1 MKIFIKKKLFPTI
14 FFLLLCFIIPDFII
28 PGFSYAGMIQVSDS
42 QLSEITGTGIIA
54 FSLTDDITRMDL
66 NIASGM
72 YSDIDSIKLGYYHDG
87 VSSGWD
93 QDWTNVTVGSDS
105 QELVVNGVYF
115 EAVYSN
121 INDPSAR
128 GLSSIRIGTDNATGI
143 IAGNFNSYSGSITTG
158 GGAVIIDGHRQT
170 ASFSQIN
177 LDQSGVS
184 IKFDSSG
191 GYSVDFTNATVN

>member
-1 MKIFIKKKLFPTI
+1 MI
-14 FFLLLCFIIPDFII
+14 FFMRLKHFFLIFCFIIPCLLL

-54 FSLTDDITRMDL
+54 FSLNDDMARMDL

-72 YSDIDSIKLGYYHDG
+72 YSDTDSIKIGYYHDG

-93 QDWTNVTVGSDS
+93 QNWTNITVGSAS

-121 INDPSAR
+121 INDPNAR

-143 IAGNFNSYSGSITTG
+143 IAGNFNSYSGSITSPVG
-158 GGAVIIDGHRQT
+158 GVIIDGHRRT
-170 ASFSQIN
+170 AGFSQIN
-177 LDQSGVS
+177 LDRSGAS
-184 IKFDSSG
+184 IKFDSNG